1 MRYHLTPGRMVK
13 INKTE
18 DTNLFHRRRRGL
30 QEIVKLLSFASRL
43 PQPDYISQNAARTSR
58 GPVASSCFRRRC
70 PSPPHL
76 RIVMAALRTSVALW
90 SLLTGSRNSERGC
103 FRARIRPQLGALLQP
118 PPVPCG
124 VGPPCRRLASEAESG
139 SSEIKKPTFMDEEVQ
154 NLLIKMTGLNLQK
167 VFKPA
172 IQELKPPTYKLMTQ
186 AQLEEATRKAIEAAK
201 VRLKMPPVLEERVP
215 INDVLAEDKILEGT
229 ETAKYVFT
237 DISYSIPHRE
247 RFIVVREP
255 SGTLRKASWEERDRM
270 IQIYFPKEGRRVLT
284 PVIFKEENLR
294 NMYSQDRHV
303 DVLNLCVAQFEPDS
317 AEYIKIHH
325 QTYEDIDKHGKYDLL
340 RSTRHFGGMAW
351 YFVNKKKIDGL
362 LIDQIQRDLVDD
374 ATSLVQLYHILHP
387 DGQSAQ
393 EAKEQ
398 AAEGLHLIKVFA
410 KTEAQKGA
418 YIELTLQ
425 AYQETVISHSAAS

>member
-1 MRYHLTPGRMVK
+1 MATLRVSLSLW
-13 INKTE
+13 
-18 DTNLFHRRRRGL
+18 NLHAG
-30 QEIVKLLSFASRL
+30 
-43 PQPDYISQNAARTSR
+43 SR
-58 GPVASSCFRRRC
+58 GAGRV
-70 PSPPHL
+70 
-76 RIVMAALRTSVALW
+76 
-90 SLLTGSRNSERGC
+90 C
-103 FRARIRPQLGALLQP
+103 FRARSRPRPGDLFQPLPGVCGA
-118 PPVPCG
+118 G
-124 VGPPCRRLASEAESG
+124 TPCRGLCSEPESG
-139 SSEIKKPTFMDEEVQ
+139 SPKTKKPTFMDEEVQ
-154 NLLIKMTGLNLQK
+154 SILIKMTGLDLLK
-167 VFKPA
+167 IFKPA
-172 IQELKPPTYKLMTQ
+172 IQETKPPTYKLMTQ
-186 AQLEEATRKAIEAAK
+186 AQLEEATRQAIEAAK
-201 VRLKMPPVLEERVP
+201 VRLKMPPVLEERTP

-284 PVIFKEENLR
+284 PVIFREENLQT
-294 NMYSQDRHV
+294 MYSQDRHV

-317 AEYIKIHH
+317 ADYIKIHH
-325 QTYEDIDKHGKYDLL
+325 QTYEDIDKYGKYDLL

-398 AAEGLHLIKVFA
+398 AAEGLQLIKV
-410 KTEAQKGA
+410 KG
-418 YIELTLQ
+418 LL
-425 AYQETVISHSAAS
+425 SHSLSCSD

>member
-1 MRYHLTPGRMVK
+1 
-13 INKTE
+13 
-18 DTNLFHRRRRGL
+18 
-30 QEIVKLLSFASRL
+30 
-43 PQPDYISQNAARTSR
+43 
-58 GPVASSCFRRRC
+58 
-70 PSPPHL
+70 
-76 RIVMAALRTSVALW
+76 MAALRSRVGLCI
-90 SLLTGSRNSERGC
+90 LLTGSGGTKRIC
-103 FRARIRPQLGALLQP
+103 FRARTEPRLGSLLQP
-118 PPVPCG
+118 LLRPFE
-124 VGPPCRRLASEAESG
+124 VGLPSRGLGSEAASG
-139 SSEIKKPTFMDEEVQ
+139 SSEIKKPAFMDEEVQ
-154 NLLIKMTGLNLQK
+154 SILIKMTGLNLQK
-167 VFKPA
+167 TFKPA

-186 AQLEEATRKAIEAAK
+186 AQLEEATRQAVEIAK
-201 VRLKMPPVLEERVP
+201 ERLKMPPVLEERAP

-229 ETAKYVFT
+229 ETHKYVFT
-237 DISYSIPHRE
+237 DITYSIPHRE

-270 IQIYFPKEGRRVLT
+270 IQVYFPKEGRRILT
-284 PVIFKEENLR
+284 PVIFKEENIKT
-294 NMYSQDRHV
+294 MYSKDRHA

-317 AEYIKIHH
+317 AEYIKVHH

-362 LIDQIQRDLVDD
+362 LIDQIQRDLIDD
-374 ATSLVQLYHILHP
+374 ATSLVHLYHILHP

-398 AAEGLHLIKVFA
+398 AAEGVNLIKVFA

-425 AYQETVISHSAAS
+425 AYQEAFVSHSAAS

>member
-1 MRYHLTPGRMVK
+1 MAPLRVSVSLRSILVGSRG
-13 INKTE
+13 TE
-18 DTNLFHRRRRGL
+18 RVPLRVRAGL
-30 QEIVKLLSFASRL
+30 QT
-43 PQPDYISQNAARTSR
+43 DT
-58 GPVASSCFRRRC
+58 
-70 PSPPHL
+70 
-76 RIVMAALRTSVALW
+76 
-90 SLLTGSRNSERGC
+90 
-103 FRARIRPQLGALLQP
+103 LLQP
-118 PPVPCG
+118 LP
-124 VGPPCRRLASEAESG
+124 GPYGAGMSRRRLSSEAESG
-139 SSEIKKPTFMDEEVQ
+139 SLEIKKPTFMDEEIQ

-167 VFKPA
+167 IFKPS

-186 AQLEEATRKAIEAAK
+186 AQLEEATRQAVEAAK
-201 VRLKMPPVLEERVP
+201 VQLKMPPVLEERPP

-229 ETAKYVFT
+229 ETTKYVFT

-255 SGTLRKASWEERDRM
+255 TGTLRKAFWEERDRM

-284 PVIFKEENLR
+284 PIIFKEENLKT
-294 NMYSQDRHV
+294 MYSQDRHV
-303 DVLNLCVAQFEPDS
+303 DVLNLSVAQFEPDS

-351 YFVNKKKIDGL
+351 YFVNKKNIDGL
-362 LIDQIQRDLVDD
+362 LIDQIQRDLVED
-374 ATSLVQLYHILHP
+374 AISLVQLYHTVHP
-387 DGQSAQ
+387 GGQSAQ
-393 EAKEQ
+393 EAKKQ

-425 AYQETVISHSAAS
+425 TYQEAFSSRSASS

>member
-1 MRYHLTPGRMVK
+1 MATLRASVS
-13 INKTE
+13 
-18 DTNLFHRRRRGL
+18 LFTL
-30 QEIVKLLSFASRL
+30 QA
-43 PQPDYISQNAARTSR
+43 
-58 GPVASSCFRRRC
+58 
-70 PSPPHL
+70 
-76 RIVMAALRTSVALW
+76 
-90 SLLTGSRNSERGC
+90 GSRVTWRVC
-103 FRARIRPQLGALLQP
+103 FRARTRPRPGSLFQPLPGA
-118 PPVPCG
+118 CR
-124 VGPPCRRLASEAESG
+124 VGTPCRGLGSEAESG
-139 SSEIKKPTFMDEEVQ
+139 SSKIKKPTFMDEEVQ
-154 NLLIKMTGLNLQK
+154 SILIKMTGLDLQK
-167 VFKPA
+167 IFKPA
-172 IQELKPPTYKLMTQ
+172 IQEVKPPTYKLMTQ
-186 AQLEEATRKAIEAAK
+186 AQLEEATRQAVEAAK
-201 VRLKMPPVLEERVP
+201 VRLKMPPVLEERAP

-237 DISYSIPHRE
+237 DISYSIPHRNTFRDSYISEELRE
-247 RFIVVREP
+247 RFIVIREP

-270 IQIYFPKEGRRVLT
+270 IQVYFPKEGRRILT

-294 NMYSQDRHV
+294 TMYSQDRHV

-325 QTYEDIDKHGKYDLL
+325 QTYEDIDKYGKYDLL

-387 DGQSAQ
+387 DGRSAQ

-398 AAEGLHLIKVFA
+398 AAEGLHLVKVFA
-410 KTEAQKGA
+410 ETEAQKGA

-425 AYQETVISHSAAS
+425 AYQEAFISNSAAS

>member
-1 MRYHLTPGRMVK
+1 MDQGRS
-13 INKTE
+13 E
-18 DTNLFHRRRRGL
+18 QRAQG
-30 QEIVKLLSFASRL
+30 QPAASSA
-43 PQPDYISQNAARTSR
+43 QAARPTPSAHLNQALPGVMPTDRAGSLDLGTRAETWLTVPGKHFKQR
-58 GPVASSCFRRRC
+58 GQPRPKSWRETEHRESGNPC
-70 PSPPHL
+70 L
-76 RIVMAALRTSVALW
+76 RW
-90 SLLTGSRNSERGC
+90 DSL
-103 FRARIRPQLGALLQP
+103 I
-118 PPVPCG
+118 
-124 VGPPCRRLASEAESG
+124 ESG
-139 SSEIKKPTFMDEEVQ
+139 SPEIKIPTFMDEEVQ

>member
-1 MRYHLTPGRMVK
+1 
-13 INKTE
+13 
-18 DTNLFHRRRRGL
+18 
-30 QEIVKLLSFASRL
+30 
-43 PQPDYISQNAARTSR
+43 
-58 GPVASSCFRRRC
+58 
-70 PSPPHL
+70 
-76 RIVMAALRTSVALW
+76 MATLRTSVVLW
-90 SLLTGSRNSERGC
+90 GFLTGSRGTERVC
-103 FRARIRPQLGALLQP
+103 FRSRVRPRPDVLPQQLPG
-118 PPVPCG
+118 PCG
-124 VGPPCRRLASEAESG
+124 TGIPCRRLASEAESG

-154 NLLIKMTGLNLQK
+154 SILIKMTGLNLQK
-167 VFKPA
+167 IFKPA

-186 AQLEEATRKAIEAAK
+186 AQLEEATRQAIEAAK
-201 VRLKMPPVLEERVP
+201 VRLKMPPVLEERAP

-270 IQIYFPKEGRRVLT
+270 IQVYFPKEGRRTLT
-284 PVIFKEENLR
+284 PIIFKEENLQ

-317 AEYIKIHH
+317 AEYIKFHR

-351 YFVNKKKIDGL
+351 YFVNKKTIDGL

-374 ATSLVQLYHILHP
+374 AISLVQLYHILHP
-387 DGQSAQ
+387 DGQSAR

-425 AYQETVISHSAAS
+425 TYQEAFISRSAAS

>member
-1 MRYHLTPGRMVK
+1 MPHEPRETRNLSLPLPALVARIIMATLKASALLRSLQTNSCGTGRVC
-13 INKTE
+13 
-18 DTNLFHRRRRGL
+18 F
-30 QEIVKLLSFASRL
+30 
-43 PQPDYISQNAARTSR
+43 
-58 GPVASSCFRRRC
+58 PV
-70 PSPPHL
+70 
-76 RIVMAALRTSVALW
+76 
-90 SLLTGSRNSERGC
+90 
-103 FRARIRPQLGALLQP
+103 RARPRPRALLQP
-118 PPVPCG
+118 LPG
-124 VGPPCRRLASEAESG
+124 ASGTGTLCRGLGSESESG
-139 SSEIKKPTFMDEEVQ
+139 NSEIRKPTFMDEEVQ
-154 NLLIKMTGLNLQK
+154 NILIKMTGLDLQK
-167 VFKPA
+167 IFKPA
-172 IQELKPPTYKLMTQ
+172 LQELKPPTYKLMTQ
-186 AQLEEATRKAIEAAK
+186 AQLEEATKQAVEAAK
-201 VRLKMPPVLEERVP
+201 VRLKMPPVLEERAP

-270 IQIYFPKEGRRVLT
+270 IQVYFPREGRRILT
-284 PVIFKEENLR
+284 PVIFKEENLQT
-294 NMYSQDRHV
+294 MYSQDQHV

-325 QTYEDIDKHGKYDLL
+325 HTYEDIDKCGKYDLL

-362 LIDQIQRDLVDD
+362 LIDQIQRDLVSD
-374 ATSLVQLYHILHP
+374 ATSLVHLYHILHP

-393 EAKEQ
+393 EAKKQ
-398 AAEGLHLIKVFA
+398 GAEGLHLIKVFA

-425 AYQETVISHSAAS
+425 AYQEAFITHSAAS

>member
-1 MRYHLTPGRMVK
+1 M
-13 INKTE
+13 
-18 DTNLFHRRRRGL
+18 
-30 QEIVKLLSFASRL
+30 
-43 PQPDYISQNAARTSR
+43 
-58 GPVASSCFRRRC
+58 
-70 PSPPHL
+70 
-76 RIVMAALRTSVALW
+76 MATLRTPVLVW
-90 SLLTGSRNSERGC
+90 SLLASSRGTERIS
-103 FRARIRPQLGALLQP
+103 FRMKVRPRRGALLQP
-118 PPVPCG
+118 LLRPCKAG
-124 VGPPCRRLASEAESG
+124 IPCRQLGSKAGSG

-154 NLLIKMTGLNLQK
+154 SILIKMTGLNLAK
-167 VFKPA
+167 IFKPA

-186 AQLEEATRKAIEAAK
+186 AQLEEATRQAIEAAK
-201 VRLKMPPVLEERVP
+201 VQLKMPPVLEERTP

-270 IQIYFPKEGRRVLT
+270 IQVYFPKEGRRTLT
-284 PVIFKEENLR
+284 PVIFKEENLKT
-294 NMYSQDRHV
+294 MYSQDRHV

-351 YFVNKKKIDGL
+351 YFVNKKNIDGL

-374 ATSLVQLYHILHP
+374 AASLVRLYHILHP
-387 DGQSAQ
+387 DGQSAR

-425 AYQETVISHSAAS
+425 AYQETFITHSAAS

>member
-1 MRYHLTPGRMVK
+1 
-13 INKTE
+13 
-18 DTNLFHRRRRGL
+18 
-30 QEIVKLLSFASRL
+30 
-43 PQPDYISQNAARTSR
+43 
-58 GPVASSCFRRRC
+58 
-70 PSPPHL
+70 
-76 RIVMAALRTSVALW
+76 MATLRTPVSLW
-90 SLLTGSRNSERGC
+90 SLLRGSRGSERLC
-103 FRARIRPQLGALLQP
+103 FRVRTQSRPDALLQP
-118 PPVPCG
+118 LLPLFE
-124 VGPPCRRLASEAESG
+124 VGLPRCRFGSEAESG
-139 SSEIKKPTFMDEEVQ
+139 NSEIKKPTFMDEEIQ
-154 NLLIKMTGLNLQK
+154 SILIKMTGLNLK
-167 VFKPA
+167 KTFKPA

-186 AQLEEATRKAIEAAK
+186 AQLEEATRRAVEAAK
-201 VRLKMPPVLEERVP
+201 VRLKMPPVLEERTP

-229 ETAKYVFT
+229 ETTKYVFT

-284 PVIFKEENLR
+284 PIIFKEENLKTV
-294 NMYSQDRHV
+294 YSQDRHA
-303 DVLNLCVAQFEPDS
+303 DILNLCVAQFEPDS
-317 AEYIKIHH
+317 AEYIKVHH

-362 LIDQIQRDLVDD
+362 LIDQIQRDLIDD
-374 ATSLVQLYHILHP
+374 ATSLVQLYHLLHP

-393 EAKEQ
+393 EAKDQ
-398 AAEGLHLIKVFA
+398 AAEGINLIKVFA

-425 AYQETVISHSAAS
+425 TYQEAFISHSAAS

>member
-1 MRYHLTPGRMVK
+1 MCPQVIMAPVRVTGSL
-13 INKTE
+13 
-18 DTNLFHRRRRGL
+18 RR
-30 QEIVKLLSFASRL
+30 LLAG
-43 PQPDYISQNAARTSR
+43 SR
-58 GPVASSCFRRRC
+58 G
-70 PSPPHL
+70 
-76 RIVMAALRTSVALW
+76 T
-90 SLLTGSRNSERGC
+90 ER
-103 FRARIRPQLGALLQP
+103 FPLRARARLQHGALLHP
-118 PPVPCG
+118 LPGPCG
-124 VGPPCRRLASEAESG
+124 AGMSRRQLASEAESG
-139 SSEIKKPTFMDEEVQ
+139 SLEIKKPTFMDEEIQ
-154 NLLIKMTGLNLQK
+154 NILIKMTGLNLQK

-186 AQLEEATRKAIEAAK
+186 AQLEEATRQAVEAAK
-201 VRLKMPPVLEERVP
+201 VQLKMPPVLEERAP

-229 ETAKYVFT
+229 ETTKYVFT

-284 PVIFKEENLR
+284 PIIFKEENLK
-294 NMYSQDRHV
+294 NMYSQDRHA

-317 AEYIKIHH
+317 ADYIKIHH

-362 LIDQIQRDLVDD
+362 LIDQIQRDLVED

-393 EAKEQ
+393 AAKEQ
-398 AAEGLHLIKVFA
+398 AAEGLQLIKVFA

-425 AYQETVISHSAAS
+425 TYQEAFVSRSASS